1 MLAFQVL
8 SGRGLRGVFPSVRQS
23 TLQLLA
29 SSAREK
35 ASLAE
40 TLRGGRGGG
49 RGAGWA
55 RFQLTLC
62 FPKQA
67 VGGC

>member
-8 SGRGLRGVFPSVRQS
+8 SGRGLRGVFPRVPQNTRSC
-23 TLQLLA
+23 LLLLPG
-29 SSAREK
+29 RK

-55 RFQLTLC
+55 RFQLTLR